1 MKCFDFKKKKKGSAA
16 AEASIAFPV
25 VLILVISIVFYV
37 VKISSRE
44 IGRSGITGVNL
55 LARKRGRDSKIQT
68 LFVVREW
75 VGNSRCNN
83 RYSRDWSP
91 SGGASRLPHTKTGGT
106 S

>member
-44 IGRSGITGVNL
+44 IDCKVYDLT
-55 LARKRGRDSKIQT
+55 SKIRVSDSIERKAEMVFET
-68 LFVVREW
+68 LFE
-75 VGNSRCNN
+75 
-83 RYSRDWSP
+83 
-91 SGGASRLPHTKTGGT
+91 
-106 S
+106 